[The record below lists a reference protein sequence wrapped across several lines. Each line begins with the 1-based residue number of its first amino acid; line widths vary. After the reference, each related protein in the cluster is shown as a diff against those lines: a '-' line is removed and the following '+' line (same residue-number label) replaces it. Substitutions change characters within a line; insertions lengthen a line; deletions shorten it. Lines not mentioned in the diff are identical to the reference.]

1 MIANKKWPRTT
12 ITAIVHQKSTLE
24 NIFLFSEDLVYELLQ
39 KNCSTFVVLVKNNK
53 YELGTQ
59 KIYNDFTVN

>member
-24 NIFLFSEDLVYELLQ
+24 NIFLFSEDLVCELLSKRLQ
-39 KNCSTFVVLVKNNK
+39 YICSAREK
-53 YELGTQ
+53 
-59 KIYNDFTVN
+59 